1 MVTGDAGREGMES
14 RKSQCWSRPMS
25 CATLQATFL
34 DTLIGKCRGT
44 PPGSE
49 AASSLTRRLRG
60 NQGDP
65 TVGVLE
71 SALPWTSLGSEEEG
85 SDCRKSEAPV
95 VAVKSGNSDG
105 AKGCRFEVT
114 DKEHMPRHRAEVD
127 HDKAPYSFHTES
139 RASVDDSNWEPDG
152 LTDQVRFCE
161 GPGTNWCMD
170 EILWHRRE
178 TRR

>member
-1 MVTGDAGREGMES
+1 MVTGDAGREGVES
-14 RKSQCWSRPMS
+14 RKSQGWSRPMS
-25 CATLQATFL
+25 CATPQATFL

-49 AASSLTRRLRG
+49 AASSLTRRLRS

-65 TVGVLE
+65 TVGVLK
-71 SALPWTSLGSEEEG
+71 SAHPRTSLGSEEEG

-114 DKEHMPRHRAEVD
+114 DKEHMPRH
-127 HDKAPYSFHTES
+127 
-139 RASVDDSNWEPDG
+139 
-152 LTDQVRFCE
+152 
-161 GPGTNWCMD
+161 
-170 EILWHRRE
+170 
-178 TRR
+178 

>member
-1 MVTGDAGREGMES
+1 MVTGDAGREGVES

-25 CATLQATFL
+25 CATPQATFL

-65 TVGVLE
+65 TVGVPE
-71 SALPWTSLGSEEEG
+71 SAHPRTSVGSEEEG
-85 SDCRKSEAPV
+85 GDCRKSEAPV

-105 AKGCRFEVT
+105 AKGCRFGIT
-114 DKEHMPRHRAEVD
+114 NRGTWPD
-127 HDKAPYSFHTES
+127 TE
-139 RASVDDSNWEPDG
+139 RG
-152 LTDQVRFCE
+152 
-161 GPGTNWCMD
+161 
-170 EILWHRRE
+170 
-178 TRR
+178 

>member
-1 MVTGDAGREGMES
+1 MVTGDAGREGVES
-14 RKSQCWSRPMS
+14 RKSQGWSRPMS

-34 DTLIGKCRGT
+34 DTLNIGECRGT

-71 SALPWTSLGSEEEG
+71 SAHPRTSLGSEEEG

-105 AKGCRFEVT
+105 AKGCRVEVT
-114 DKEHMPRHRAEVD
+114 TRGHMARH
-127 HDKAPYSFHTES
+127 
-139 RASVDDSNWEPDG
+139 
-152 LTDQVRFCE
+152 
-161 GPGTNWCMD
+161 
-170 EILWHRRE
+170 
-178 TRR
+178 